1 MFESEDSQSAVV
13 STNACTGRGVFS
25 FGVFQQLGN
34 YAYALEEDAAYAQK
48 ISEKAYE
55 QFSKAMP
62 STPRIPN
69 QTAAFLSVTTEDEA
83 AVINELEA
91 DYLTTSA
98 ELYVKILLGQLDV
111 DKDWDYIMGELK
123 AAGYEE
129 IKAVYQARW
138 DRYCG
143 K

>member
-1 MFESEDSQSAVV
+1 MTE
-13 STNACTGRGVFS
+13 
-25 FGVFQQLGN
+25 
-34 YAYALEEDAAYAQK
+34 
-48 ISEKAYE
+48 AYE

-62 STPRIPN
+62 ATPRIPN
-69 QTAAFLSVTTEDEA
+69 QINGYLAVTTEDEA

-111 DKDWDYIMGELK
+111 DKDWDTIMSELK

-129 IKAVYQARW
+129 IKAVYEARW
-138 DRYCG
+138 ERFKEANG
-143 K
+143 